1 MIATLET
8 ERKLETKT
16 SWTVT
21 GDRENTS
28 ANSRLETA
36 RKSEMISE
44 ITYLLFLRYPATVS
58 FLLFQSGENVFI
70 MGYVTLSFGVLHGLL
85 RTIAS
90 LAVGYIYL

>member
-44 ITYLLFLRYPATVS
+44 ITYLLLRYPATVS
-58 FLLFQSGENVFI
+58 FLLFQRGENVFI

-85 RTIAS
+85 
-90 LAVGYIYL
+90 LQLLH

>member
-58 FLLFQSGENVFI
+58 FLFQRGENVYI

-85 RTIAS
+85 
-90 LAVGYIYL
+90 LQLLH

>member
-21 GDRENTS
+21 GDREI
-28 ANSRLETA
+28 ADW
-36 RKSEMISE
+36 KSEMISE

-85 RTIAS
+85 
-90 LAVGYIYL
+90 LQLLH